1 MQLRRSHL
9 RDPKI
14 LRALQ
19 YFEAVA
25 RHGSVK
31 LAAEEFGVSASAV
44 SHQLHDLSQY
54 LGEEIVLREGRGIA
68 LTDTGRR
75 IQVEMAA
82 VLKSMDTVI
91 DSVIGAKRT
100 HLRVAV
106 CSSFGPFWLAERLPD
121 FRKRHPDIDLEL
133 RLFAED
139 PMQTEVVADLIV
151 TAEAAGIGYDS
162 VTLFDEMLV
171 AVRSPT
177 ISASDTLEKP
187 RMITT
192 DLNGDEFARDWRDFL
207 AFSGK
212 SRDAYHPDDWQ
223 RCTHY
228 LLALGLARA
237 GLGVALVPDFLAASD
252 LASGAVIQADRT
264 VMPSG
269 RTYRLCFKTS
279 RSSEADLRAVVRWI
293 KSQTSGLIIPFQK
306 RASQ

>member
-1 MQLRRSHL
+1 L

-25 RHGSVK
+25 RHASVK
-31 LAAEEFGVSASAV
+31 KAAEEFGVSASAV
-44 SHQLHDLSQY
+44 SHQLRDLSQY
-54 LGEEIVLREGRGIA
+54 LGEEIVLREGRGIV

-75 IQVEMAA
+75 IHVEMSA
-82 VLKSMDTVI
+82 VLKNMDAAI
-91 DSVIGAKRT
+91 DNIIGTKRT
-100 HLRVAV
+100 QLRVAV

-121 FRKRHPDIDLEL
+121 FLKRHPDIDLEL

-151 TAEAAGIGYDS
+151 TAEPVSIGYDS

-171 AVRSPT
+171 AVRGP
-177 ISASDTLEKP
+177 AGAAGDALEKP

-192 DLNGDEFARDWRDFL
+192 DLDATDFARDWRDFI
-207 AFSGK
+207 AFSGR
-212 SRDAYHPDDWQ
+212 SRDEYHSDDWL

-228 LLALGLARA
+228 LLALGLARS
-237 GLGVALVPDFLAASD
+237 GMGVALVPDFLAAPD
-252 LASGAVIQADRT
+252 LKSGAVVQADRT

-279 RSSEADLRAVVRWI
+279 RSSEADLRTVVRWMR
-293 KSQTSGLIIPFQK
+293 SQTSGRVIPFQK
-306 RASQ
+306 RASH

>member
-1 MQLRRSHL
+1 L
-9 RDPKI
+9 RDPKV

-31 LAAEEFGVSASAV
+31 KAAEEFGVSASAV
-44 SHQLHDLSQY
+44 SHQLRDLSQY
-54 LGEEIVLREGRGIA
+54 LGEEIVLRDGRGIA

-75 IQVEMAA
+75 IHVEMSG

-91 DSVIGAKRT
+91 DTVIGAKRT
-100 HLRVAV
+100 QLRVAV

-121 FRKRHPDIDLEL
+121 FQKRHPDIDLEL

-139 PMQTEVVADLIV
+139 PMQTEVIADLIV
-151 TAEAAGIGYDS
+151 TAEPTSIGYDS

-171 AVRSPT
+171 AVCSPQGHAGDST
-177 ISASDTLEKP
+177 EKS

-192 DLNGDEFARDWRDFL
+192 DLDAEGFARDWRDYL
-207 AFSGK
+207 AASGK
-212 SRDAYHPDDWQ
+212 RRDQYDSDDWL

-237 GLGVALVPDFLAASD
+237 GMGVALVPDFLAASD
-252 LASGAVIQADRT
+252 LKSGAVVQADR
-264 VMPSG
+264 VMMPSG

-279 RSSEADLRAVVRWI
+279 RSSEANLRTVVRWM
-293 KSQTSGLIIPFQK
+293 KSQTSGLVIPFQK
-306 RASQ
+306 RAGH